1 MSKYYLHKVELS
13 AGRAAISIDESEKPV
28 ATYTYINNEPIIG
41 ADGERVPNKILWTLG
56 AVENESEA
64 NQLAFVL
71 AEHYGCDV
79 MSNGK
84 LLGLPYMGKSSQ
96 WVSRSEAAAA
106 LGHIKSEKKAAAN
119 RDPLKANKLP
129 KEGKLPRGRQLGSK
143 NKPKDKGAN

>member
-1 MSKYYLHKVELS
+1 MSKYYLHKIELS

-28 ATYTYINNEPIIG
+28 TTYTYLNDEPIIG
-41 ADGERVPNKILWTLG
+41 ADGERVPNKILWTLCE
-56 AVENESEA
+56 VETENEA
-64 NQLAFVL
+64 KQLAFVL

-79 MSNGK
+79 MVNGK
-84 LLGLPYMGKSSQ
+84 LLGLPYMGKPGQ

-119 RDPLKANKLP
+119 RDPSKANKPP

-143 NKPKDKGAN
+143 NKPKDKGEA